1 MSDAP
6 DPAGPVDPRFARA
19 RDSARTRRRRQ
30 SLRRHLIIGLVGAA
44 LAGGLVAGGL
54 LVGPGLLS
62 RLAEIPRAQGPAPP
76 TPEMA
81 AETVAPPDETAR
93 ADPPPQ
99 SGPQSAPRFID
110 LPGKPLRIEAAPR
123 AQSAPPRYLT
133 RPDGLPPG
141 RGEGRVLVIRDTM
154 VPPGERL
161 NVSLPTSQED
171 FAIFQAQRRT
181 AARPEP
187 SVATASKPADGLRLR
202 PRNVAEAHALIAH
215 HAAGR
220 QTAQTGPARTF
231 GAAALRLRP
240 PEERRKLHEESIL
253 RIARAAPTEQILI
266 REGLTE
272 EDARIVARAARD
284 HLGLDRLDSGH
295 VIALRWQGPVV
306 VGQGSRRHFAQA
318 AFYGPDRYLGS
329 LARGRGDEAGG
340 QDPAGDPAETLAGDP
355 AETLAVTTGADPW
368 IDRDFSA
375 LMEGAP
381 AAQAVSQPAGGK
393 LRIMD
398 GLYGAALRQGLPP
411 RLVGQMIM
419 LLAEAHELD
428 AEASESDRITLVL
441 SERPPDGAGRDSD
454 SEARLLDQVLFIGIE
469 GDHKVHCY
477 VHRPAPDSAPTCY
490 GMRDGRAPARGV
502 AGGTAGG
509 AASDSMIDG
518 AGAVEQLVNRIIQ
531 VESAGKTDARNP
543 RSTATGLGQFIDRT
557 WLRMMRTYR
566 PDLTAQMSDAELLD
580 LRTEPRIAREMVTN
594 LAREGAAF
602 LRARGH
608 AITAGRLYLAH
619 FLGMQGAH
627 AALTAE
633 PDTDLL
639 SLFGAGVI
647 SANPFLKGRDAGYVV
662 QWAEAKMSGA
672 SGRITVIREP
682 DGLNR
687 FRGLVDELLGTG

>member
-6 DPAGPVDPRFARA
+6 HPGGPVDPRFARA
-19 RDSARTRRRRQ
+19 RDSARTRRRRH
-30 SLRRHLIIGLVGAA
+30 SLRRNLIIGLAGVAV
-44 LAGGLVAGGL
+44 AGGLVAGGL

-62 RLAEIPRAQGPAPP
+62 RLAGIPRAQGPVLPAPETGP
-76 TPEMA
+76 QTVTP
-81 AETVAPPDETAR
+81 PNETAR
-93 ADPPPQ
+93 ADPPPAQ
-99 SGPQSAPRFID
+99 PSEPPAQAAPRFID
-110 LPGKPLRIEAAPR
+110 LPGEPLRIESGSSAR
-123 AQSAPPRYLT
+123 SAPPRYLS

-187 SVATASKPADGLRLR
+187 SVAAASKPADGLRLR

-220 QTAQTGPARTF
+220 QTARTTQTGPARTF

-240 PEERRKLHEESIL
+240 PEDRAKLHEESIL

-284 HLGLDRLDSGH
+284 HLGLDGLDGGH
-295 VIALRWQGPVV
+295 VIALRWQGPVA
-306 VGQGSRRHFAQA
+306 GQGARRQFAQA

-340 QDPAGDPAETLAGDP
+340 QDPAGDPAGTLS
-355 AETLAVTTGADPW
+355 VTTGADPW

-375 LMEGAP
+375 LMEGAS
-381 AAQAVSQPAGGK
+381 AAQTVSQPAGGK

-454 SEARLLDQVLFIGIE
+454 SDSEARLLDQVLFIGIE

-477 VHRPAPDSAPTCY
+477 VHRPAPDGAPTCY
-490 GMRDGRAPARGV
+490 GARDGRAPARGP
-502 AGGTAGG
+502 AGGTAGA

-518 AGAVEQLVNRIIQ
+518 AGAVEKLVNRIIQ
-531 VESAGKTDARNP
+531 VESAGKADARNP

-619 FLGMQGAH
+619 FLGMEGAH
-627 AALTAE
+627 VALTAD
-633 PDTDLL
+633 PDTDLAA
-639 SLFGAGVI
+639 LFGAGVV

-672 SGRITVIREP
+672 SGQITVIREP
-682 DGLNR
+682 DGLDR

>member
-6 DPAGPVDPRFARA
+6 QSGGPVDPRFARA

-30 SLRRHLIIGLVGAA
+30 VLRRRLLLGITGAA
-44 LAGGLVAGGL
+44 VAGGLVAGGL

-62 RLAEIPRAQGPAPP
+62 RLADIPLAQGPAP
-76 TPEMA
+76 
-81 AETVAPPDETAR
+81 ETVAPPDETAR
-93 ADPPPQ
+93 ASDPPA
-99 SGPQSAPRFID
+99 QSAPRFID
-110 LPGKPLRIEAAPR
+110 LPGKPLRIESGSR
-123 AQSAPPRYLT
+123 AQSAPPRYLD

-161 NVSLPTSQED
+161 TVSLPTSQED
-171 FAIFQAQRRT
+171 FAIFQAQRR
-181 AARPEP
+181 AAMRPEP
-187 SVATASKPADGLRLR
+187 SVAAASKPADGLRLR

-240 PEERRKLHEESIL
+240 PEERRKLYEESIL

-266 REGLTE
+266 REGLAAE
-272 EDARIVARAARD
+272 EARIVARAAED

-295 VIALRWQGPVV
+295 VIALRWQGPVA
-306 VGQGSRRHFAQA
+306 GPARQFAQA
-318 AFYGPDRYLGS
+318 AFYGPDRYLGA
-329 LARGRGDEAGG
+329 LARGRDAAA
-340 QDPAGDPAETLAGDP
+340 AGDRAGD
-355 AETLAVTTGADPW
+355 LSVTTGADPW

-375 LMEGAP
+375 RMAGTP
-381 AAQAVSQPAGGK
+381 AVQAVSQPAGAK

-419 LLAEAHELD
+419 LLAEAHALD
-428 AEASESDRITLVL
+428 AEASASDRITLVL
-441 SERPPDGAGRDSD
+441 SERPPDGAGRDTD
-454 SEARLLDQVLFIGIE
+454 REARLLDQVLFIGIE
-469 GDHKVHCY
+469 GDTRVHCY
-477 VHRPAPDSAPTCY
+477 VHRPTPDGAPTCY
-490 GMRDGRAPARGV
+490 GPRDSRGAARG
-502 AGGTAGG
+502 
-509 AASDSMIDG
+509 AAQAATPDSMIGG

-531 VESAGKTDARNP
+531 VESAGKADARNP

-619 FLGMQGAH
+619 FLGMEGAH
-627 AALTAE
+627 AALTAN
-633 PDTDLL
+633 PDTELM

-647 SANPFLKGRDAGYVV
+647 NANPFLRGRDAGYVV

-682 DGLNR
+682 EGLDR

>member
-6 DPAGPVDPRFARA
+6 HPGGPVDPRFARA
-19 RDSARTRRRRQ
+19 RDSARTRRRRH
-30 SLRRHLIIGLVGAA
+30 SLRRRLLLGLAGVAV
-44 LAGGLVAGGL
+44 AGGLVAGGL
-54 LVGPGLLS
+54 LLGPGLLS
-62 RLAEIPRAQGPAPP
+62 RLTEIPRAQGPAP
-76 TPEMA
+76 EA
-81 AETVAPPDETAR
+81 GAPPEETAR
-93 ADPPPQ
+93 AAPPSSPA
-99 SGPQSAPRFID
+99 PQSAPRFID
-110 LPGKPLRIEAAPR
+110 LPGKPLRIESGLR
-123 AQSAPPRYLT
+123 AQSAAPRYLE
-133 RPDGLPPG
+133 RPEALPPG

-161 NVSLPTSQED
+161 SVSLPTSQED
-171 FAIFQAQRRT
+171 FAIFQAQRR
-181 AARPEP
+181 AAVRSEP
-187 SVATASKPADGLRLR
+187 AVAAAAKPVDGLRLR

-220 QTAQTGPARTF
+220 QTDRTSTGRTF

-240 PEERRKLHEESIL
+240 PEARRKLYEESIL

-266 REGLTE
+266 REGLAE
-272 EDARIVARAARD
+272 EEARIVARAARD
-284 HLGLDRLDSGH
+284 DLGLERLMGGH
-295 VIALRWQGPVV
+295 VIALRWQGPGA
-306 VGQGSRRHFAQA
+306 GQGAGRRFAQA
-318 AFYGPDRYLGS
+318 AFYGPDQYLGA
-329 LARGRGDEAGG
+329 LARERGDATAGP
-340 QDPAGDPAETLAGDP
+340 DAGDRAGD
-355 AETLAVTTGADPW
+355 LSVTTGADPW
-368 IDRDFSA
+368 IDRDLSA
-375 LMEGAP
+375 LREGTPGAVE
-381 AAQAVSQPAGGK
+381 AQAVSQPSGPK

-428 AEASESDRITLVL
+428 AEAQASDRITLVL
-441 SERPPDGAGRDSD
+441 SERPPDGAGRDTD

-469 GDHKVHCY
+469 GETRVHCY
-477 VHRPAPDSAPTCY
+477 VHRPTPDGAPTCY
-490 GMRDGRAPARGV
+490 GPRDSRGAARG
-502 AGGTAGG
+502 
-509 AASDSMIDG
+509 AAQAATSDSMIDG
-518 AGAVEQLVNRIIQ
+518 AGAVERLVNRIIQ
-531 VESAGKTDARNP
+531 VESAGKADARNP

-619 FLGMQGAH
+619 FLGMEGAH
-627 AALTAE
+627 VALTAKPE
-633 PDTDLL
+633 TDLEA
-639 SLFGAGVI
+639 LFGAGVI
-647 SANPFLKGRDAGYVV
+647 NANPFLRDRDAGYVV

-682 DGLNR
+682 DGLDR
-687 FRGLVDELLGTG
+687 FRGVVDDLLETG